1 MTNHDPA
8 ALLDELLQSTKR
20 LYQAV
25 AEDRHADTNRA
36 LHQRDGLL
44 EQLAGVLPGASAAQI
59 QHARRFARSTSQLE
73 AQIEDLLQTR
83 LTATGDRVSTVKRG
97 VQMLR
102 GYSPRRRPRTGGRVL
117 NQQA

>member
-1 MTNHDPA
+1 MTSPDA
-8 ALLDELLQSTKR
+8 TALLDELLQSTKR

-36 LHQRDGLL
+36 LNQRDGLI
-44 EQLAGVLPGASAAQI
+44 EQLARALPDASATQI
-59 QHARRFARSTSQLE
+59 QHARNFVRSTSQLE

-83 LTATGDRVSTVKRG
+83 LDSTGDRVDTVKRG
-97 VQMLR
+97 VRMLH
-102 GYSPRRRPRTGGRVL
+102 GYSPGRRPRTGGRVL